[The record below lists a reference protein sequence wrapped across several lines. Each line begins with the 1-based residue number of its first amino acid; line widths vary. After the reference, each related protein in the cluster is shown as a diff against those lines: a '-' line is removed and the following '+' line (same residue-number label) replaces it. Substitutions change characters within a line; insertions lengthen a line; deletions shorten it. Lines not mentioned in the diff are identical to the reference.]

1 MRFIP
6 TTKSDIEEMLNEIGV
21 DSIDK
26 LFQSI
31 PEPLRMREDL
41 NLSSAMSEL
50 ELTRHLKK
58 ISSKNQLVEQHSS
71 FLGAGSYRHFIPS
84 IISHIASRSEFY
96 TSYTP
101 YQPEI
106 SQGTLHAI
114 FEFQSLICMLTGM
127 DVANASMYDGA
138 SSLAEA
144 ALMASRITKRKELI
158 VSHVIHPDYRNV
170 LDTYLTHLDIKIK
183 TAPVTKEGL
192 TDFNWIKKEINDQCA
207 AILIQ
212 NPNFFGVIENI
223 ELFSEIAHNKNALQ
237 IVSIAEPVSLGI
249 LKPPGQLG
257 TDVVTGEGQP
267 LGIPMNFGGPSLG
280 LFATQEKFVRNMPG
294 RLVGETV
301 DSEEKRGYVLTLA
314 TREQHIRRERA
325 TSNICTNQGLCALMA
340 TVYLSTMGKNGMK
353 EVAEQNIQK
362 ASYAKKRL
370 LQINGIQL
378 KFSGKIF
385 NEFVIKTKKSPAEI
399 NGQLL
404 KHSIIGGLDLEK
416 YYPDL
421 KNCMLFCVTEY
432 NTKEEIDKMT
442 DIIAKH
448 CE

>member
-144 ALMASRITKRKELI
+144 ALMASRITKRKEI
-158 VSHVIHPDYRNV
+158 
-170 LDTYLTHLDIKIK
+170 
-183 TAPVTKEGL
+183 
-192 TDFNWIKKEINDQCA
+192 
-207 AILIQ
+207 
-212 NPNFFGVIENI
+212 
-223 ELFSEIAHNKNALQ
+223 
-237 IVSIAEPVSLGI
+237 
-249 LKPPGQLG
+249 
-257 TDVVTGEGQP
+257 
-267 LGIPMNFGGPSLG
+267 
-280 LFATQEKFVRNMPG
+280 G
-294 RLVGETV
+294 RA
-301 DSEEKRGYVLTLA
+301 SC
-314 TREQHIRRERA
+314 RER
-325 TSNICTNQGLCALMA
+325 
-340 TVYLSTMGKNGMK
+340 V
-353 EVAEQNIQK
+353 
-362 ASYAKKRL
+362 
-370 LQINGIQL
+370 
-378 KFSGKIF
+378 
-385 NEFVIKTKKSPAEI
+385 
-399 NGQLL
+399 
-404 KHSIIGGLDLEK
+404 
-416 YYPDL
+416 
-421 KNCMLFCVTEY
+421 
-432 NTKEEIDKMT
+432 
-442 DIIAKH
+442 
-448 CE
+448 